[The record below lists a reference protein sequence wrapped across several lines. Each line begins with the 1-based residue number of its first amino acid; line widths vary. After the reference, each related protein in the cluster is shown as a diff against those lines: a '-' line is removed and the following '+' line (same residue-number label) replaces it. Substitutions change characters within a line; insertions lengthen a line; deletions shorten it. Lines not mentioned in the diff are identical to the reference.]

1 MDDVHGKEIS
11 LQYVTVKVPGQ
22 KPRGSK
28 SIITVATTNGSS
40 TINESLGGLSISCKF
55 LIPVANSVMLP

>member
-28 SIITVATTNGSS
+28 SIMGGAAAGNNGVSDGLAGLTITSECLV
-40 TINESLGGLSISCKF
+40 C
-55 LIPVANSVMLP
+55 